1 MYIFSAENINNGGGL
16 SLSPP
21 HTVSQRE
28 TGTQVSQCYSGPPS
42 PCGSTSAASSTTASP
57 TPPPGSATLDPN
69 WQATKPTVRE
79 RNAAMFN
86 NQLMSDITFIVGGSG
101 KIFFYII
108 AFIITP
114 SLFLSLPVRLLSF
127 RSHTSNPRTQ
137 ICLSHSQLSILCN
150 VLWRTSGMQE
160 RNRSSRC

>member
-1 MYIFSAENINNGGGL
+1 MNQLQFCVTAYIILAADLALTKYKNGLPIDFLFLFIFTAENINNGGVL

-42 PCGSTSAASSTTASP
+42 PCGSKSATSSP
-57 TPPPGSATLDPN
+57 TTSPAPPPGSATVDPN

-101 KIFFYII
+101 E
-108 AFIITP
+108 
-114 SLFLSLPVRLLSF
+114 LGFLA
-127 RSHTSNPRTQ
+127 
-137 ICLSHSQLSILCN
+137 
-150 VLWRTSGMQE
+150 
-160 RNRSSRC
+160 